1 MDRFDVLLAVEYW
14 GGTLLVISA
23 FAAPAVFPAIAMY
36 VSRRSEQ
43 PLVREGSVAAGFVS
57 GFLYALLALFFA
69 ACHGVYVGDPPR
81 QQVGI
86 AWAEPIIV
94 SIDRYRAA
102 RGRLPDSLGS
112 LVPEFVSDRAMLYL
126 TRTRP
131 LQRWPD
137 LPRGLDGLLARLQV
151 DRPGAKRLRVHFA
164 KAPMELWRV
173 FLSAAT

>member
-126 TRTRP
+126 PERGHFSDGPIYRADSTGYSLAFRWTGP
-131 LQRWPD
+131 ALNDCVFTSQRRQWSC
-137 LPRGLDGLLARLQV
+137 GGY
-151 DRPGAKRLRVHFA
+151 F
-164 KAPMELWRV
+164 
-173 FLSAAT
+173 